1 LHKNIGTRKELSLME
16 KKIKAGSRVTTVL
29 CSRVVPQ
36 GKEYQRSIPRDQMN
50 PQIIE
55 KILWGKLQEIFSTV
69 LKILLEDMD
78 QQIAE
83 EWNKKT
89 ISAARLA
96 KAPDRQPLW

>member
-1 LHKNIGTRKELSLME
+1 ME

-36 GKEYQRSIPRDQMN
+36 GKEYQRSIPRDQRN

-69 LKILLEDMD
+69 LKILLEVMD

-83 EWNKKT
+83 ERNKKT

>member
-1 LHKNIGTRKELSLME
+1 
-16 KKIKAGSRVTTVL
+16 
-29 CSRVVPQ
+29 
-36 GKEYQRSIPRDQMN
+36 MN

-83 EWNKKT
+83 ERNKKT